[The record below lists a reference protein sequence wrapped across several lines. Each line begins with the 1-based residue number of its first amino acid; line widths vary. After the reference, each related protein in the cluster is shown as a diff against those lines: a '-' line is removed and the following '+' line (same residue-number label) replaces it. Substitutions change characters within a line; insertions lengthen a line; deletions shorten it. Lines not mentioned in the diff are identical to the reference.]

1 MLRADRLPRS
11 LVGLLEEFRP
21 CFGARSFPT
30 FVLLAAGLVA
40 RPAGRTVCGMLAGAG
55 LVRVWHHS
63 RAHRFFA
70 SAAWSADAVGLVVL
84 ALVTGWLVPAG
95 APVVLAVDDTMFRR
109 AGRRVYA
116 AYWGYDGSVKVP
128 SGGKKLSRGNTWV
141 VAAVI
146 VALPFVRRPV
156 ALPVAARLWRRGGP
170 AKTQLARE
178 LTGLIA
184 AAPACR
190 RRGLHVVADTAY
202 ICTEL
207 RRLPAGVTLTG
218 PMPRHASLYDVH
230 PELDYPPARGRQRG
244 RPRAKG
250 ARIGTPADL
259 AAASPARTAT
269 VPRYG
274 KTASVTICERRCLWP
289 GVFRSRPV
297 RVIVVT
303 EPRKPGL
310 ALVTTDMATPAEQL
324 IARYAA
330 RWAIEVAIFDAK
342 NITGAGEA
350 RNRVPKAD
358 ERTVPFALFTQSIV
372 IIWYHL
378 AGHSPAIARD
388 RRARAPW
395 YATKTCPAYTDM
407 ITKLRHVLIAAQ
419 FHPGVTRQP
428 TPEEIR
434 AVHLAWAQAAA

>member
-1 MLRADRLPRS
+1 MLRVARLPRS
-11 LVGLLEEFRP
+11 LMELLEEFRP
-21 CFGARSFPT
+21 CFTAPT
-30 FVLLAAGLVA
+30 FTTFALLAAGLVA

-55 LVRVWHHS
+55 LGRVWHHS

-84 ALVTGWLVPAG
+84 RLVTGWLIPVG
-95 APVVLAVDDTMFRR
+95 APVVIAVDDTMFRR
-109 AGRRVYA
+109 AGRKVHA
-116 AYWGYDGSVKVP
+116 AYWGYDGSAKVP
-128 SGGKKLSRGNTWV
+128 SGGKKLSRGNTFV
-141 VAAVI
+141 IAAVI
-146 VALPFVRRPV
+146 AELPFLRRPV

-170 AKTQLARE
+170 AKTALARE
-178 LTGLIA
+178 LIELVA

-190 RRGLHVVADTAY
+190 RTVHVVADSAY

-244 RPRAKG
+244 RPRAEG
-250 ARIGTPADL
+250 PQIGTPAEF
-259 AAASPARTAT
+259 AAATPGRAAAVT
-269 VPRYG
+269 RYG
-274 KTASVTICERRCLWP
+274 KTATVSIHERRCLWP

-297 RVIVVT
+297 RVIAVT
-303 EPRKPGL
+303 EPGKLL
-310 ALVTTDMATPAEQL
+310 ALVSTDMAAPAGQL
-324 IARYAA
+324 ITRYAG
-330 RWAIEVAIFDAK
+330 RWAIEVAISDAK

-350 RNRVPKAD
+350 RNRLPRAV

-388 RRARAPW
+388 RRDRAPW
-395 YATKTCPAYTDM
+395 YATKTRPAYIDM
-407 ITKLRHVLIAAQ
+407 ITKLRRVLIAAQ
-419 FHPGVTRQP
+419 FHPGVPRQP

-434 AVHLAWAQAAA
+434 AVRLAWAEAAA

>member
-1 MLRADRLPRS
+1 MLRMNRLPGS
-11 LVGLLEEFRP
+11 LMELLDEFRP
-21 CFGARSFPT
+21 CFTAPT
-30 FVLLAAGLVA
+30 FTTFALLAAGLIA

-55 LVRVWHHS
+55 LGGVWHHS

-70 SAAWSADAVGLVVL
+70 PAAWSADMVGLVVL
-84 ALVTGWLVPAG
+84 RLVTGWLIPAG
-95 APVVLAVDDTMFRR
+95 APVLIAVDDTMFRR
-109 AGRRVYA
+109 AGRKVHA
-116 AYWGYDGSVKVP
+116 SYWAYDGSLKVP
-128 SGGKKLSRGNTWV
+128 KGGKKVSRGNTFV

-146 VALPFVRRPV
+146 VELPFLRRPV
-156 ALPVAARLWRRGGP
+156 ALPAAARLWRRRGP

-190 RRGLHVVADTAY
+190 RRAVHVVADSAY

-218 PMPRHASLYDVH
+218 PLPRHASLYDVH

-250 ARIGTPADL
+250 DRIGTPAEL
-259 AAASPARTAT
+259 AAATPGRTAAVT
-269 VPRYG
+269 RYG
-274 KTASVTICERRCLWP
+274 KTATVTICERRCLWP

-297 RVIVVT
+297 RVIAVT
-303 EPRKPGL
+303 EPRRFL
-310 ALVTTDMATPAEQL
+310 ALLTTDMATPAGQL
-324 IARYAA
+324 ITRYAG
-330 RWAIEVAIFDAK
+330 RWAIEVAIEDAK

-350 RNRVPKAD
+350 RNRLPRAV

-388 RRARAPW
+388 RRDRAPW
-395 YATKTCPAYTDM
+395 YATKTCPAYIDM
-407 ITKLRHVLIAAQ
+407 IIKLRRVLIAAQ
-419 FHPGVTRQP
+419 FHPGVPRQP

-434 AVHLAWAQAAA
+434 AIHLAWAQAAA